1 MIKRWCKHGFFLLVS
16 YSQYYKVKQEN
27 KTVKLVAEEGTIK
40 FYFWY
45 VCDTL
50 LVVKPQ
56 DVSRIHKFMN
66 IFDKDLQFIIDLFE
80 NEVRYFLDSEMS
92 PDGISIYLNDT
103 NTVFCVNNAS
113 FVPLSHLT
121 AWIS

>member
-1 MIKRWCKHGFFLLVS
+1 MVS

-66 IFDKDLQFIIDLFE
+66 TFDKDLQFIIDLFE
-80 NEVRYFLDSEMS
+80 NKVRYFLDSEMP

-103 NTVFCVNNAS
+103 KTVFCINNAS
-113 FVPLSHLT
+113 FAPLSHLP